1 LNKAIYP
8 LVAALI
14 AVGCATA
21 QDTKPA
27 GADAKAAPAKGD
39 CTPPPKTLVVKDLE
53 KGTGEVVGVRSA
65 VLVGYT
71 GWLYDP
77 CAKDHKGEK
86 FDSSD
91 GRPAP
96 FGLMVG
102 AGRVIKG
109 WDEGLVGMQKGGKR
123 LLVIPPDKAYGD
135 KAKGKIPANSTLVFE
150 VTLVDIAFTPPAP
163 GAPAAAQPPKK

>member
-1 LNKAIYP
+1 MKKAFYP
-8 LVAALI
+8 LVAALL

-21 QDTKPA
+21 QDTKPPK
-27 GADAKAAPAKGD
+27 ADAKAAPAGKGD

-53 KGTGEVVGVRSA
+53 KGSGDAVVFRSA

-71 GWLYDP
+71 GWLYDA
-77 CAKDHKGEK
+77 CAPEHKGEK
-86 FDSSD
+86 FDSSE
-91 GRPAP
+91 GRPTP
-96 FGLMVG
+96 FGFMVG

-135 KAKGKIPANSTLVFE
+135 KDRGKIPANSTLVFE
-150 VTLVDIAFTPPAP
+150 VALVDIPFMPPPA
-163 GAPAAAQPPKK
+163 GAAPAQPAKK

>member
-8 LVAALI
+8 LVSALV

-21 QDTKPA
+21 QDVKPA
-27 GADAKAAPAKGD
+27 TAGAKAAPAKGD

-53 KGTGEVVGVRSA
+53 KGSGDVVVVRSA

-91 GRPAP
+91 GRPTP
-96 FGLMVG
+96 FGFMVG

-135 KAKGKIPANSTLVFE
+135 KDKGKIPANSTLVFE
-150 VTLVDIAFTPPAP
+150 VALVDIAFTPPPAGTPAP
-163 GAPAAAQPPKK
+163 QPPKK